1 MTTPFALTRD
11 INGYNGFGIKFSD
24 TNYSATLA
32 TGTNTT
38 LTVPS
43 LSPPGGA
50 SYSGSANPILIALF
64 EYDSGTSVWV
74 SLNATAATPAGAS
87 FAATNS
93 QLNPSAR
100 QVKAG
105 DVLNFIT
112 AGTGVNVSVCFY
124 WIGQ

>member
-1 MTTPFALTRD
+1 MATKFALTRD
-11 INGYNGFGIKFSD
+11 INGYNGFGIQFSD

-32 TGTNTT
+32 TGTDTT

-43 LSPPGGA
+43 LSPPGGT
-50 SYSGSANPILIALF
+50 SYAANANPVLIALF

-74 SLNATAATPAGAS
+74 SLNAAASTPVGSS
-87 FAATNS
+87 FAATSS

-100 QVKAG
+100 QVKGG
-105 DVLNFIT
+105 DVLHFKT
-112 AGTGVNVSVCFY
+112 AGTGVNVSVAFY